1 MGFIVSVRVDMI
13 AQFGVEALATAADA
27 ETEEQSISS
36 PSSSSSPD
44 QEDNGKSGKHMR
56 QFWRRLKQD
65 LGTTEVNYG
74 FNVLEKKSLNDWWGD
89 IKRKYGPTGQLF
101 VSCIS
106 LPLDDITNELIG

>member
-65 LGTTEVNYG
+65 LGTSEINYG
-74 FNVLEKKSLNDWWGD
+74 FNVLEKKSLNDWWSD

>member
-1 MGFIVSVRVDMI
+1 MGFIVSVRVDMF

-27 ETEEQSISS
+27 ETEDQPTSS
-36 PSSSSSPD
+36 SSTPSSASSSSSPD
-44 QEDNGKSGKHMR
+44 PEENGKSGRHMR

-101 VSCIS
+101 VS
-106 LPLDDITNELIG
+106 